1 MLKIRLKRIGRRH
14 QPHYRVVVME
24 SAQPR
29 DGVAVEEIGYYNPR
43 QKPSVFDIDKERAK
57 YWLDKGAQPTDTI
70 AHYFVKEG
78 LIKSLD
84 RGSTK
89 PSTKKGSKKE
99 KAE

>member
-1 MLKIRLKRIGRRH
+1 MLKIRLKRIGRKG
-14 QPHYRVVVME
+14 QPHYRIVVME

-29 DGVAVEEIGYYNPR
+29 DGKTVEEIGYYNPR
-43 QKPSVFDIDKERAK
+43 NKPSTFDLDKDRAK
-57 YWLDKGAQPTDTI
+57 YWLERGAQPTDTI

-78 LIKSLD
+78 LLDSLK

-89 PSTKKGSKKE
+89 PSTKKGSKKD